1 MSRRFLWPVA
11 HSCEPRFGPPSSAQF
26 RLFGAKP
33 PRQDPIGPH
42 HHQPQYQKHPRKS
55 QRVLHHARIPQRIRI
70 HEPVWIES
78 CDCAADQRRCR
89 VDRGI
94 RHPPH
99 RVLPSQPAL
108 LHKQQPPPHIQH
120 RIHVVQP
127 LARHSLCSHRV
138 HVFTQQEVEH
148 HPHHRDIHRHRR
160 FTAHPAP
167 TLWSP
172 PQNIHR
178 QYSRH
183 QQVCRHGKVPEQHP
197 KRIPPRPP
205 LAKHRRRRDPHLQR

>member
-108 LHKQQPPPHIQH
+108 LHKQQPPPHTAPDSRSAATHSPLAVLPQSP
-120 RIHVVQP
+120 RIHAAGSGTP
-127 LARHSLCSHRV
+127 
-138 HVFTQQEVEH
+138 
-148 HPHHRDIHRHRR
+148 
-160 FTAHPAP
+160 
-167 TLWSP
+167 SP
-172 PQNIHR
+172 PPR
-178 QYSRH
+178 YTS
-183 QQVCRHGKVPEQHP
+183 
-197 KRIPPRPP
+197 RPP
-205 LAKHRRRRDPHLQR
+205 IQNSPSAHVVEPTQKHPPSVPPLPAGLSSR